1 MRLFLTGALMG
12 AFFMLAVPAFAGDRH
27 VDLMAKASPAV
38 GALYKMEDD
47 GDMSFLCSV
56 TAIGHEDKATVLLT
70 AFHCVTKGV
79 SYRVTFDGKTYL
91 AARVWKIPG
100 YEVDDKKY
108 RRAYHEPEV
117 DMAMFLVDG
126 ADVPIMDLADAAHM
140 EPGREIVTVGFPLG
154 VAKVHYAGSV
164 AGVFDR
170 PGSNEDG
177 YQLLQTF
184 GAPGSSGSSIL
195 SLETGK
201 IVSVLVSA
209 RQQRVGLPVI
219 FATPIE
225 YRRFLQEVPTGKEK
239 QVGGNKPEVES
250 AQ

>member
-1 MRLFLTGALMG
+1 MRALSIITLLG
-12 AFFMLAVPAFAGDRH
+12 VLVSFPASAGDRQT
-27 VDLMAKASPAV
+27 DLMAKASPAV

-56 TAIGHEDKATVLLT
+56 TAIGKHEKATVLLT

-79 SYRVTFDGKTYL
+79 SYRVTFDGK
-91 AARVWKIPG
+91 AFHSARVWKIPG

-108 RRAYHEPEV
+108 RRAYHEPQV
-117 DMAMFLVDG
+117 DMAMYLVDNI
-126 ADVPIMDLADAAHM
+126 DVPMLEIAEKAAM
-140 EPGREIVTVGFPLG
+140 KPGQEIVTVGFPLG
-154 VAKVHYAGSV
+154 VAKVHYTGSV
-164 AGVFDR
+164 AGIFER
-170 PGSNEDG
+170 PGSNDDG
-177 YQLLQTF
+177 YQLLQVF

-201 IVSVLVSA
+201 VVSVLVA
-209 RQQRVGLPVI
+209 GRQGRMGMPVI

-225 YRRFLQEVPTGKEK
+225 YRKFLQEVPTGKEK
-239 QVGGNKPEVES
+239 QVGGKKEGAD